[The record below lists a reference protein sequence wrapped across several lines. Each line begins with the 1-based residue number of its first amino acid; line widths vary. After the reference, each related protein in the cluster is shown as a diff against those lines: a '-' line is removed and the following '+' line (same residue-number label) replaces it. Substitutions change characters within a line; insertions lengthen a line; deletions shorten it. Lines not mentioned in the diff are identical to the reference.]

1 MTTKTKKRIRKGLF
15 YIGVVLL
22 MLVWLIPL
30 MFLVFTALKSS
41 KGFYSQ
47 DVFAFPEVIQW
58 SNFSKAF
65 KTLQRYITNDLI
77 ICVIKVP
84 LGIFCA
90 LLAAFAL
97 TRLKVRFATG
107 LFCFFL
113 IGMMI
118 PHQVALMP
126 LNIML
131 NRLGLRNTY
140 GGLITVYLG
149 FGIPFAIMVLRG
161 FMRGIPFE
169 IDESARIDGVTNWQ
183 LLIHIIA
190 PICMPAISTLIILDF
205 LSTWNEYVIGSVL
218 VSKDTM
224 RTISAGLA
232 RFTSE
237 TGTDYPRMCAGVI
250 ICMMPTLVVYLM
262 FQRYFVEGVSGAVKG

>member
-1 MTTKTKKRIRKGLF
+1 MTMKTKKKIRKVLF
-15 YIGVVLL
+15 YTGITLL
-22 MLVWLIPL
+22 TILWMVPL
-30 MFLVFTALKSS
+30 LFLLFTAVKSS
-41 KGFYSQ
+41 RGFYGQ
-47 DVFAFPEVIQW
+47 NVFALPESIQW
-58 SNFSKAF
+58 VNFAKAF
-65 KTLQRYITNDLI
+65 KTLEKYIINDLI
-77 ICVIKVP
+77 ICAVKVP
-84 LGIFCA
+84 VGIFCS
-90 LLAAFAL
+90 LLSAFAL
-97 TRLKVRFATG
+97 TRLKIKHATA

-131 NRLGLRNTY
+131 NQVGLRNTY
-140 GGLITVYLG
+140 QGLIIVYIG
-149 FGIPFAIMVLRG
+149 FGISFATLVLRG

-169 IDESARIDGVTNWQ
+169 IDESARIDGVNNWQ
-183 LLIHIIA
+183 LLFHVIA
-190 PICMPAISTLIILDF
+190 PICLPAISTLVILDF

-218 VSKDTM
+218 VTKDTM

-237 TGTDYPRMCAGVI
+237 TGTDYPRMCAGVL
-250 ICMMPTLVVYLM
+250 ICMIPTLAVYLM